1 MIFFVLYSINVVY
14 ILIDFHILNQSFIS
28 RINSTWILGV
38 ILLYIVDFSYFV
50 KDFFVSVPEGYCF
63 VIFFS
68 CDVLSNFGFIE

>member
-1 MIFFVLYSINVVY
+1 MLLSFILLIWYI
-14 ILIDFHILNQSFIS
+14 ILIKFHTLNNPSFLE
-28 RINSTWILGV
+28 WILGISFY
-38 ILLYIVDFSYFV
+38 ILLVCSYFV